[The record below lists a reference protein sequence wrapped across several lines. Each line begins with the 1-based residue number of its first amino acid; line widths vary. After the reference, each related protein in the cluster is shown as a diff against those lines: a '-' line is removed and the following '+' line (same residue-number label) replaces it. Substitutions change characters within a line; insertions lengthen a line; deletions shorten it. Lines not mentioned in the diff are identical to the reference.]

1 MGGSTDN
8 SNKGATW
15 VYQWDGTAWNQ
26 MGNKLVDTTA
36 AGNTYQGG
44 AVALNGAGTVLA
56 VGGTGDNNNQG
67 AVWMYSYNGI
77 WAQVGSKLVGTG
89 GAAGFQGQGTAVALN
104 SAGTVLASG
113 AFVDNSRVGAVWMWE
128 NTGSG
133 WTQVGNKLVGTD
145 NSGESQQ
152 GIAVALN
159 GAGNL
164 LAVGGPEDANGQG
177 AVWIFENTGSGW
189 SQVGSKFLGTGNS
202 GPAKQGSAL
211 DFNDAGTVL
220 AVGGWNDNGATGA
233 TWMFAASGG
242 AWIQVGS
249 RLRGVPFTNGASEQ
263 GKSVALNATG
273 TLLVV
278 GAPKDGSPANTGG
291 AYTFSYDGSSWQQEG
306 GKLLGTGTTGTTAQ
320 GTSIALNDAGTVLAL
335 GGPTDSSLRGAAW
348 TFTPFI

>member
-1 MGGSTDN
+1 MISYFFLPHTNTHQWSQTGTKLVGTGAAGSQSYQGAAVALNSAGDVLAVGGSTDN

-89 GAAGFQGQGTAVALN
+89 GAAGFQGQGTSVALN
-104 SAGTVLASG
+104 SAGTVLAWADLLTIIGRSG
-113 AFVDNSRVGAVWMWE
+113 VDVGKHGLRM
-128 NTGSG
+128 
-133 WTQVGNKLVGTD
+133 D
-145 NSGESQQ
+145 PSGEQACGDGLLRCASTRH
-152 GIAVALN
+152 AVALN

-233 TWMFAASGG
+233 TWMFARQWRCLDPNGQQTQGG
-242 AWIQVGS
+242 A
-249 RLRGVPFTNGASEQ
+249 F
-263 GKSVALNATG
+263 
-273 TLLVV
+273 
-278 GAPKDGSPANTGG
+278 
-291 AYTFSYDGSSWQQEG
+291 Y
-306 GKLLGTGTTGTTAQ
+306 
-320 GTSIALNDAGTVLAL
+320 
-335 GGPTDSSLRGAAW
+335 
-348 TFTPFI
+348 